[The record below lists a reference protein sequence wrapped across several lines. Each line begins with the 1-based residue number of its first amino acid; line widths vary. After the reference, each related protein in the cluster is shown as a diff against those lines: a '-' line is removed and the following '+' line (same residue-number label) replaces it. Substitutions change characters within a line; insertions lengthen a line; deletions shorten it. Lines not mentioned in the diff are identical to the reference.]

1 MAFAASAA
9 PDTQRETF
17 MNSTSPRRRARLLT
31 GVLAGAVLA
40 VAAPLAA
47 SAHVHVTPDTSDAG
61 ATTRLAFSF
70 SHGCD
75 DSPTTA
81 ITITIPDGI
90 DGVTPV
96 LDGAWSISRG
106 VGDDGIPTSVTYTA
120 LTPVESGVAASVA
133 LDVIFASSAANTA
146 VAFPVLQTCVEG
158 ATDWAEVTADGQT
171 EDDLAAPAPVVA
183 VGAVAAAEDSDGHGH
198 GEAADDDGEHA
209 HDEADAA
216 ATASDADP
224 VARWLSGGALVAAL
238 AALVVAVVGRRRRA

>member
-1 MAFAASAA
+1 
-9 PDTQRETF
+9 

-31 GVLAGAVLA
+31 GVVAGAVLA

-70 SHGCD
+70 SHGCE
-75 DSPTTA
+75 DSPTTSL
-81 ITITIPDGI
+81 TITVPDGI

-96 LDGAWSISRG
+96 LDGAWSITRE

-120 LTPVESGVAASVA
+120 VTPVETGVAASVA
-133 LDVIFASSAANTA
+133 LDVIFASSAANTS
-146 VAFPVLQTCVEG
+146 VAFPVLQTCEVG
-158 ATDWAEVTADGQT
+158 STDWSEVAGDGQT
-171 EDDLAAPAPVVA
+171 EDDLEAPAPVVA
-183 VGAVAAAEDSDGHGH
+183 VGAVAAAGDGHGH
-198 GEAADDDGEHA
+198 GATTDDATDDEHA

-238 AALVVAVVGRRRRA
+238 AALVVALVGRRRRA

>member
-1 MAFAASAA
+1 
-9 PDTQRETF
+9 

-31 GVLAGAVLA
+31 GVVAGAVLA

-70 SHGCD
+70 SHGCE
-75 DSPTTA
+75 DSPTTSL
-81 ITITIPDGI
+81 TITVPDGI

-96 LDGAWSISRG
+96 LDGAWSITRE

-120 LTPVESGVAASVA
+120 VTPVETGVAASVA
-133 LDVIFASSAANTA
+133 LDVIFASSAANTS
-146 VAFPVLQTCVEG
+146 VAFPVLQTCEVG
-158 ATDWAEVTADGQT
+158 SIDWSEVAGDGQT
-171 EDDLAAPAPVVA
+171 EDDLEAPAPVVA
-183 VGAVAAAEDSDGHGH
+183 VGAVAAAGDGHGH
-198 GEAADDDGEHA
+198 GAATDASTDDATDDEHA

-238 AALVVAVVGRRRRA
+238 AALVVALVGRRRRA